1 MSDFILLHGLKDGK
15 EMVLRKSDISAIYET
30 DEGTV
35 VCRKD
40 GLLDK
45 TKTVSEKVSVIFAKL
60 NMERVFV
67 DKEGKSKG

>member
-30 DEGTV
+30 DKGTL

-40 GLLDK
+40 DLLD
-45 TKTVSEKVSVIFAKL
+45 KTVSEKVSVIFAKL
-60 NMERVFV
+60 NIEQIRM
-67 DKEGKSKG
+67 DDLK

>member
-1 MSDFILLHGLKDGK
+1 MSDFILLHGLEDGK

-40 GLLDK
+40 NLLDK
-45 TKTVSEKVSVIFAKL
+45 TVSERPHTICAKL
-60 NMERVFV
+60 NMERIR
-67 DKEGKSKG
+67 KEELK

>member
-15 EMVLRKSDISAIYET
+15 EMVLRKSDISAIFET
-30 DEGTV
+30 DKGTV

-40 GLLDK
+40 DLLDK
-45 TKTVSEKVSVIFAKL
+45 TVSESPSDIYAKL